1 MTIKKILTQKICSEQ
16 DYEKHVAPHIDYTS
30 QTALRNDLL
39 LRTVAV
45 APFWAKRE
53 RLRIAHGVYTISEK
67 LTEVNKL
74 FPVYAHV
81 SQKDK
86 TLVAYTEDRQSGIED
101 RQRPMAPGRFFS
113 KMYPLYSDERIR
125 EITEHHLAEI
135 CMEVEFLYGEDI
147 VNAYM
152 SPTTIG
158 SCMAGKPEDTWDI
171 HPSVIYMQPNIAMA
185 VARNSLGH
193 IIARSMVFMPSETD
207 KRWIRGYGHPSLIK
221 CLEREGFKKGSFA
234 GAKLNAV
241 ALLPGVKMTPEEHA
255 GYVRR
260 GFIPIV
266 APYIDANGGLAETI
280 GSTLALVD
288 NELRVLTQS
297 QYSTLRAIKASYTAM
312 GNTTGYCL
320 LEPFDSTDQVVA
332 DCLTGASVNPLF
344 LLPGQK
350 VKTVFVNGTLGKTL
364 VQQEDLLCSNDRSD
378 WLPECKALDFV
389 NVCSGYLAN
398 RSECVETSEGQWC
411 IDSPKHLSDAGWF
424 RLEPTLYPNT
434 KLVRHS
440 KMARTTVSDLV
451 ILKEDVVT
459 VVTADDEVSHYH
471 KSEVPTGLIR
481 LYGKSLFDG
490 PIFAHP
496 KASWIRVG
504 PNRLKAHTQTHSIVQ
519 MFDDSWVFS
528 RGKASVTWGTH
539 VVWYDPKKSTLDEM
553 QAAKSVELAVLERAK
568 VFVNDLNRPEN
579 LLQALHRLAGTAH
592 ADISCGEAGDAADTW
607 LRSKDLERVS
617 CSRLVSRLGYGE
629 WTDVPMGLYYVMWNK
644 AISYLEAYLWKR
656 ISPQCLALK
665 VLKRLGYAV
674 FDEALA
680 VEAPHYLVDLPT
692 ERVNLIPLT
701 EENSSEVV
709 ENVF

>member
-16 DYEKHVAPHIDYTS
+16 DYAEHVLPHIDYTS
-30 QTALRNDLL
+30 QTALRNDAL

-45 APFWAKRE
+45 VPFWAKRE
-53 RLRIAHGVYTISEK
+53 RLRIAHGVYSVSEK

-86 TLVAYTEDRQSGIED
+86 KLVAYTDDRQSGIED

-135 CMEVEFLYGEDI
+135 CMEIEFLYGEDI

-152 SPTTIG
+152 STTTIG
-158 SCMAGKPEDTWDI
+158 SCMAGKPEHTWDI

-221 CLEREGFKKGSFA
+221 GLEREGFKKGSFA

-241 ALLPGVKMTPEEHA
+241 ALLPGVNMTPEEHA

-266 APYIDANGGLAETI
+266 APYIDANGGLAEIT

-297 QYSTLRAIKASYTAM
+297 QYSTLRRINASYVTM
-312 GNTTGYCL
+312 GNTAGYCL
-320 LEPFDSTDQVVA
+320 LEPFDSTEQAVV

-344 LLPGQK
+344 LLPGLV
-350 VKTVFVNGTLGKTL
+350 VKTVFFNGTYGETI
-364 VQQEDLLCSNDRSD
+364 VQQQDVLCSNDRSD

-389 NVCSGYLAN
+389 KVCSGHLAN
-398 RSECVETSEGQWC
+398 RSECVETPEGSWC
-411 IDSPKHLSDAGWF
+411 IDSPKHLADAGWY
-424 RLEPTLYPNT
+424 RLEPTLYPNA
-434 KLVRHS
+434 KLVRSS
-440 KMARTTVSDLV
+440 KLVRTTVSDLV

-459 VVTADDEVSHYH
+459 VVTADDEISHYH

-496 KASWIRVG
+496 KASWVRAG
-504 PNRLKAHTQTHSIVQ
+504 PSRLKAHIQTHSIVQ

-528 RGKASVTWGTH
+528 RGKASVTWGPH

-568 VFVNDLNRPEN
+568 WFVNNFDQPGTLF
-579 LLQALHRLAGTAH
+579 QALHRLVGTAH
-592 ADISCGEAGDAADTW
+592 VGVRLGEAGYAADTW
-607 LRSKDLERVS
+607 LRSAYRETVS
-617 CSRLVSRLGYGE
+617 VEQLINKLNYGE
-629 WTDVPMGLYYVMWNK
+629 WADVPMSIYAVLWSK
-644 AISYLEAYLWKR
+644 SISYLGPSLSSR
-656 ISPQCLALK
+656 ISSSSLSFR

-701 EENSSEVV
+701 EENSSEID

>member
-16 DYEKHVAPHIDYTS
+16 AYEEHVAPHIDYTS
-30 QTALRNDLL
+30 QTALRNDAL
-39 LRTVAV
+39 LRTVST

-53 RLRIAHGVYTISEK
+53 RLRIHYEVYTVSEK
-67 LTEVNKL
+67 LTEVNRL

-86 TLVAYTEDRQSGIED
+86 KLVAYTEDRQSGIED

-113 KMYPLYSDERIR
+113 KMYPLYSEERIR
-125 EITEHHLAEI
+125 EITEHHLAEV
-135 CMEVEFLYGEDI
+135 CMEIEFLYGEDI
-147 VNAYM
+147 VNAYK
-152 SPTTIG
+152 SPTTVG
-158 SCMAGKPEDTWDI
+158 SCMSGKPETTWDI
-171 HPSVIYMQPNIAMA
+171 HPSVVYMQPNIAMA

-221 CLEREGFKKGSFA
+221 ALEREGFKKGSFV

-241 ALLPGVKMTPEEHA
+241 ALLPGIKLTPEEHA
-255 GYVRR
+255 SYVGR
-260 GFIPIV
+260 GLIPIV
-266 APYIDANGGLAETI
+266 TPYIDSNGGLADTI

-297 QYSTLRAIKASYTAM
+297 QYSTLQRIRASYTAM
-312 GNTTGYCL
+312 GHTGGYCL
-320 LEPFDSTDQVVA
+320 LEPFDSTDQVVV
-332 DCLTGASVNPLF
+332 DCLTGASINPLF

-350 VKTVFVNGTLGKTL
+350 VLDVFFNGTTSKTV
-364 VQQEDLLCSNDRSD
+364 VQQQDVLCSNDRSD

-389 NVCSGYLAN
+389 KVCSGSLAN
-398 RSECVETSEGQWC
+398 RSECVEVSEGLWC
-411 IDSPKHLSDAGWF
+411 IDSPKHLADAGWS
-424 RLEPTLYPNT
+424 RLDPTLYPNT
-434 KLVRHS
+434 ELVRYS
-440 KMARTTVSDLV
+440 KMARTTVSDLA

-496 KASWIRVG
+496 KASWRRVG
-504 PNRLKAHTQTHSIVQ
+504 PSRLKAHIQTHSIVQ
-519 MFDDSWVFS
+519 MFDDSWAFS
-528 RGKASVTWGTH
+528 RGKTTLTWGSKS
-539 VVWYDPKKSTLDEM
+539 VWYDPKKSTLDEM
-553 QAAKSVELAVLERAK
+553 QASKSVELAVLKRAGDY
-568 VFVNDLNRPEN
+568 VSDLNRPEN
-579 LLQALHRLAGTAH
+579 LLLALHRLVGTAYVGV
-592 ADISCGEAGDAADTW
+592 SLGEAGYAADTW
-607 LRSKDLERVS
+607 LRSADRETVS
-617 CSRLVSRLGYGE
+617 CTQLINKLNHGI
-629 WTDVPMGLYYVMWNK
+629 WADVPMSIYAVLWSK
-644 AISYLEAYLWKR
+644 AISYLEPSLSSR
-656 ISPQCLALK
+656 ISPSSLSFR
-665 VLKRLGYAV
+665 VFKRLGYTL